1 MSRPSITQRLAL
13 LFGSV
18 STVSFLSLG
27 LYLSSALEMHFEH
40 MDRERLMSTAAR
52 IERSINESVE
62 GSASSQKIHERLDAL
77 MAGHDRVSMWIRRQS
92 GELWV
97 VDAPMSFPEAQ
108 VVKWVNSTGTSTPA
122 LFTWSDQGQMYRGLA
137 IRYTVAGSGQI
148 DIVTAINIED
158 HRHFMAVFR
167 RAMWIALAGA
177 IAATTLL
184 GVLIA
189 RGSMQ
194 PMRRLTD
201 LAQRISPER
210 LGERLN
216 TDDIPTDLIELAT
229 AFNDM
234 LARLDDSFRRLS
246 NFSSDIAHELRTPVS
261 NLLTETQ
268 VTLSRQRDVT
278 SYREVLASNAE
289 ELERLSRMVSDML
302 FIAKADN
309 GLVLPKRERV
319 DLGRQVDEL
328 FEFFDALADEKHILM
343 ERTGSATVD
352 GDRLMLRRALNNL
365 LSNALFHCPQGG
377 RIDICVNTKGFDEV
391 TICVSNT
398 GVPLSD
404 EERARLFDRFY
415 RADPARQRSTDGAGL
430 GLAITQSI
438 VTAHGGRI
446 EVKATAQ
453 GNAFLIQLPVT

>member
-1 MSRPSITQRLAL
+1 
-13 LFGSV
+13 
-18 STVSFLSLG
+18 
-27 LYLSSALEMHFEH
+27 
-40 MDRERLMSTAAR
+40 
-52 IERSINESVE
+52 
-62 GSASSQKIHERLDAL
+62 
-77 MAGHDRVSMWIRRQS
+77 
-92 GELWV
+92 
-97 VDAPMSFPEAQ
+97 
-108 VVKWVNSTGTSTPA
+108 
-122 LFTWSDQGQMYRGLA
+122 
-137 IRYTVAGSGQI
+137 
-148 DIVTAINIED
+148 
-158 HRHFMAVFR
+158 MAVFR